1 MTAPNWPLPCGNI
14 ARRVGCDVNH
24 NEFRPQK
31 QAGSAGVA
39 CTTIRSFLIASLAMS
54 SAFSDSGATAR
65 APASRE

>member
-1 MTAPNWPLPCGNI
+1 
-14 ARRVGCDVNH
+14 VNH